1 MEYRKITHSI
11 DYFGKNIGLTSG
23 LGISHACARGSFSCS
38 GCFTLHMGWSLIP
51 CESGQQYY
59 VMQPTVG
66 PTILCDATNLAVKKK
81 RVLWF
86 SLENAPLKISSLR
99 IIRTRMHS
107 CICSYN
113 RICEDLCKSYHPRKK
128 KISLVSKSLSLWSL
142 FLSLWADCNI
152 ISPYIAT
159 GHRCCWSF
167 PAICTIRHQ
176 YKT

>member
-1 MEYRKITHSI
+1 MYMWFFLLLRLFYSPH
-11 DYFGKNIGLTSG
+11 GLEFDPMWVRSTI
-23 LGISHACARGSFSCS
+23 LCDANQQ
-38 GCFTLHMGWSLIP
+38 
-51 CESGQQYY
+51 SGQQYY
-59 VMQPTVG
+59 VMQPTW
-66 PTILCDATNLAVKKK
+66 LLKKK
-81 RVLWF
+81 RILWF

-128 KISLVSKSLSLWSL
+128 RISLVSKCLSLWYLNLYL
-142 FLSLWADCNI
+142 FGLSLSLWADCMRPSVINI

-176 YKT
+176 YNIGVAYKSLFGN